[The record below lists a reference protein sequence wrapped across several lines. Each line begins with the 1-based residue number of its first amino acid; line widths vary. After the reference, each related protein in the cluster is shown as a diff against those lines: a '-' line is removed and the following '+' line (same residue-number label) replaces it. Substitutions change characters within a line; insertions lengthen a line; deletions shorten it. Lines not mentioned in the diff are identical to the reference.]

1 MKNKFF
7 NINVRNKWIVCF
19 YFMIGFFLMKFV
31 FTYNIYLEWR
41 EISFRIPSTNIHC
54 TQPKEDQ
61 KFKKK
66 NMSCE
71 RALNFDQWKTI
82 SENYEP
88 VRVWLWLVYKFT
100 YNYCRLRLFSKF
112 IQTQEVSYLSWPNM
126 YPNMKTT
133 FHIKLK
139 FFMWTK
145 LLENLLLAKYL
156 ISVTAPL
163 RQKKVKYFTMKIIA
177 AFLIPHE
184 DIGKRLLQS
193 NLRKRVGFCQKIF
206 LCFIFFFFFSV
217 AFILLAHVCLHLYCI
232 IVRVS

>member
-1 MKNKFF
+1 
-7 NINVRNKWIVCF
+7 
-19 YFMIGFFLMKFV
+19 
-31 FTYNIYLEWR
+31 
-41 EISFRIPSTNIHC
+41 
-54 TQPKEDQ
+54 
-61 KFKKK
+61 
-66 NMSCE
+66 MSCE

-88 VRVWLWLVYKFT
+88 MRVWSWLVYKFT
-100 YNYCRLRLFSKF
+100 YNYCHLRLFSKF

-133 FHIKLK
+133 CHIKLK

-163 RQKKVKYFTMKIIA
+163 REKKVKYFTMKIIA
-177 AFLIPHE
+177 AFLILHE

-193 NLRKRVGFCQKIF
+193 NLRKRVGFGQKIL
-206 LCFIFFFFFSV
+206 LCFIFFFFFLLLLFSCSCVFAPLLHYRQSFLNIFSWYWQFFCFTAICVKLFSV
-217 AFILLAHVCLHLYCI
+217 
-232 IVRVS
+232 

>member
-1 MKNKFF
+1 
-7 NINVRNKWIVCF
+7 
-19 YFMIGFFLMKFV
+19 
-31 FTYNIYLEWR
+31 
-41 EISFRIPSTNIHC
+41 
-54 TQPKEDQ
+54 
-61 KFKKK
+61 
-66 NMSCE
+66 MSCE

-88 VRVWLWLVYKFT
+88 MRVWSWLVYKFA
-100 YNYCRLRLFSKF
+100 YNYCHLRLFSKF

-133 FHIKLK
+133 CHIKLK

-163 RQKKVKYFTMKIIA
+163 REKKVKYFTMKIIA
-177 AFLIPHE
+177 AFLILHE

-193 NLRKRVGFCQKIF
+193 NLRKRVGFGLKIL

-217 AFILLAHVCLHLYCI
+217 AFIFLFMCVCTFIALSSEFLKYIFVILAVFLFHSNLCKVIFCVIYTVFCF
-232 IVRVS
+232 